1 MGAGMKPKGGGG
13 GGVLGFDFFGNQG
26 ANPRPNL
33 RDFSNP
39 ASATTSGFEGM
50 RRRSTIPE
58 SVPAYEMAAAGKP
71 TIRHT
76 PSSQTEAQR
85 QAFDTAENNWARID
99 AARKKRQEAYL
110 AMAQKTGDV
119 PREYRSRAGKREAGD
134 PLSPV
139 QAAGGLAPSDPMARY
154 GRPKRWPYLQSIVNM
169 GQVT

>member
-1 MGAGMKPKGGGG
+1 MGAGMKPKGGGGG

-50 RRRSTIPE
+50 RRRSTAPG

-110 AMAQKTGDV
+110 AMAQKTG
-119 PREYRSRAGKREAGD
+119 PTPKEWTSRAGKMEAGD
-134 PLSPV
+134 QLTMGAAAPV
-139 QAAGGLAPSDPMARY
+139 HEPSLY
-154 GRPKRWPYLQSIVNM
+154 GQPRKWRDQYASIVNLRNA
-169 GQVT
+169 